1 MIASKHL
8 LLLLPLAG
16 LLASGCTSD
25 YARNAAGFHDS
36 FADGDY
42 GTALEQATKATE
54 AAQPNDAVI
63 MKLQL
68 GSIQRAA
75 GMPAAA
81 AKTFEEAEDLFSAYD
96 RTPEVSLSGEG
107 ISAFSNPYALPYR
120 GKAYDRTM
128 AATFQAL
135 SHLQAGDGAKARVAM
150 NRALFRQEDA
160 KRLSAEKARIAREE
174 GAAARSADAR
184 TSQAADSAAVAKA
197 TRASQALLAD
207 LPSYKDYVNPFTSWL
222 HGVFFLHRAET
233 QGDVEKARKSLELAS
248 VLLKDNSAVKADL
261 ALATAGQ
268 GRPGVAGQTTVYV
281 LHESGRAP
289 VWSENKFTFP
299 FILVDQSAPIIA
311 VALPEMKP
319 VPDSTELVAVYGGKE
334 TKADTLLNVDAIAAQ
349 DFRDEYP
356 VARNRAIASATVK
369 GIAAYVANKAAKEA
383 ADRNSNG
390 GGGFIMLATLI
401 ATNVYTTQSAQA
413 DLRHWSTLPKKV
425 SLARLTVPAGATLT
439 LRNSLGAPGVP
450 VTLPAGKAVI
460 LSCKTP
466 ATGGQLSVHTIT
478 LN

>member
-1 MIASKHL
+1 MISVKKAL
-8 LLLLPLAG
+8 LLFPLAG
-16 LLASGCTSD
+16 LLFSGCTSD
-25 YARNAAGFHDS
+25 YARNAAGFHES
-36 FADGDY
+36 FAGGDY
-42 GTALEQATKATE
+42 ATSLDQATKATE
-54 AAQPNDAVI
+54 AAKPTDAVI

-96 RTPEVSLSGEG
+96 RTPEVSLTGEG
-107 ISAFSNPYALPYR
+107 LSAFTNPYALPYR
-120 GKAYDRTM
+120 GRAYDRTM

-135 SHLQAGDGAKARVAM
+135 SHLQAGEGAKARVAM

-160 KRLSAEKARIAREE
+160 KRLSSEKARIAREE
-174 GAAARSADAR
+174 SSAARSADAR
-184 TSQAADSAAVAKA
+184 TSLAAESADVVKA

-207 LPSYKDYVNPFTSWL
+207 LPDYKDYVNPFTSWL

-248 VLLKDNSAVKADL
+248 ALLKDNTAVKADL
-261 ALATAGQ
+261 AAASAGH
-268 GRPGVAGQTTVYV
+268 GRPGVAGQTIVYV
-281 LHESGRAP
+281 LHETGRAP
-289 VWSENKFTFP
+289 VWTENKFNFP
-299 FILVDQSAPIIA
+299 FILADQSAPIVS
-311 VALPEMKP
+311 VALPEMRP
-319 VPDSTELVAVYGGKE
+319 VPDSTELVAVAGGKE
-334 TKADTLLNVDAIAAQ
+334 TKAETLLNVDAIAAQ

-425 SLARLTVPAGATLT
+425 SLARLTLPSGSTLT
-439 LRNSLGAPGVP
+439 LRNSLGSPGVP
-450 VTLPAGKAVI
+450 VTLPRGKAVI

-466 ATGGQLSVHTIT
+466 AAGGTLSVQTIT